1 MDLICTW
8 EGKLENNGTG
18 KGCVNDS
25 TWVLLLKKYCFYMQ
39 VGDTVDECV
48 ISIQYILS
56 MASDFL
62 QELVENSGNFGF
74 GLSTWTILSTTG

>member
-1 MDLICTW
+1 
-8 EGKLENNGTG
+8 
-18 KGCVNDS
+18 
-25 TWVLLLKKYCFYMQ
+25 MQ
-39 VGDTVDECV
+39 VGDIVDECV

-74 GLSTWTILSTTG
+74 GLST